1 LTENEVV
8 EIDLRKLLQAVLRRW
23 WIIVLALV
31 IGAGGAFAV
40 TRFLMTPLY
49 SATIKLYV
57 NNTTES
63 AKSITSSDITAS
75 KSLVET
81 YITIIRSDAV
91 LGEVIDRTSAGYTV
105 KELDEKLTAGALN
118 STEVFYM
125 TITTPDP
132 VLSAALA
139 NAIAETAPA
148 HLAEIVDGSSVKVVD
163 KAKVP
168 TEPSSPSFAKNT
180 AIGALAG
187 VFLSGAVIVMIVVFD
202 VRIMS
207 ENDLQMISELPVL
220 GAITDFGSAGKSGY
234 GYAEI
239 AGHTKNDQ
247 NKKERKKK
255 EPAKTDRTQEIQEIQ
270 EVEEVRERVRA
281 AE

>member
-1 LTENEVV
+1 LTENDVV
-8 EIDLRKLLQAVLRRW
+8 EIDLRKLLQAVLRQW
-23 WIIVLALV
+23 WIIALALA
-31 IGAGGAFAV
+31 IGAGGAFAA

-81 YITIIRSDAV
+81 YITIIRSDTV
-91 LGEVIDRTSAGYTV
+91 LDEVIDRTSANYTA

-125 TITTPDP
+125 TVTTPDP
-132 VLSAALA
+132 ALSAELA
-139 NAIAETAPA
+139 NAIAETAPI

-163 KAKVP
+163 TAKVP
-168 TEPSSPSFAKNT
+168 VAPSSPSFRKNT

-187 VFLSGAVIVMIVVFD
+187 VFLSGAAIAMTVVFD

-207 ENDLQMISELPVL
+207 ENDLKMISELPVL
-220 GAITDFGSAGKSGY
+220 GTITDFASAGKSGY
-234 GYAEI
+234 GYAE
-239 AGHTKNDQ
+239 
-247 NKKERKKK
+247 NKKEPAKK
-255 EPAKTDRTQEIQEIQ
+255 EPAKTGRMQEA
-270 EVEEVRERVRA
+270 RERLRA
-281 AE
+281 VERRIRTARGADGT

>member
-1 LTENEVV
+1 MGKERRQKLIENEVV

-23 WIIVLALV
+23 WIIFLALLV
-31 IGAGGAFAV
+31 GAGGAFAV

-91 LGEVIDRTSAGYTV
+91 LGEVINRTNAGYTV

-132 VLSAALA
+132 ALSAELA
-139 NAIAETAPA
+139 NAIAETAPI

-168 TEPSSPSFAKNT
+168 DTPSSPSFSKNT

-187 VFLSGAVIVMIVVFD
+187 VLVSGAVIVMTVVFD

-207 ENDLQMISELPVL
+207 ESDLQAISDMPVL
-220 GAITDFGSAGKSGY
+220 GAITDFNAVGKSGY
-234 GYAEI
+234 GYEES
-239 AGHTKNDQ
+239 GGRTKSAQTADL
-247 NKKERKKK
+247 K
-255 EPAKTDRTQEIQEIQ
+255 
-270 EVEEVRERVRA
+270 ERVRA